1 MFRDLLEIVQEG
13 LKKIITS
20 RVFALAVM
28 ITFMFAMLIG
38 KLFNLQIV
46 HGEEALNQYIS
57 KTMKTVYTPGTRGN
71 ILDRNGNILAYNE
84 LAYSV
89 IIQDVGAYPKNA
101 AKNHMLLQLVRILDK
116 HHESVEGKL
125 EITIDQNGD
134 MVYTTSSEIGR
145 KRFLRDYYGL
155 VSVEL
160 LDDAKG
166 KYPSAVTARE
176 IFEQKKKYYEL
187 DKLKDEKNNPLIL
200 TDEEALNII
209 NIRYTMSLTA
219 YQKYENTTVASY
231 VSDETVADISEHMA
245 ELQGVGIAESTIRIY
260 NDSVYFAPIIGY
272 TGKVQSDQLE
282 ELKKSNENYE
292 LSDIVGRIGIES
304 SMEYALQ
311 GHKGIKNM
319 YVDNMGRVLKVEDD
333 VTEPVAGNNVYLTI
347 DRDLQIGI
355 YNLIEQQLAGILTSS
370 LVPRDVTDEENQ
382 DSSKK
387 KIPIKD
393 AYYQLINNNVL
404 SLKSME
410 SEEASDIEK
419 DIHRKLLS
427 SREQILA
434 DIRTQLENPTPTPMA
449 ALPEDM
455 KAYMNYI
462 YSYLSDPTIGIIQKE
477 KIEVTDPDALAWKAE
492 TISLREFIYAGISK
506 SWIDTTKLEIKSK
519 YSNADDSFTALVQE
533 ILAQLAEDTK
543 FTKKIYRYLIN
554 QDVIT
559 GRELCLALY
568 AQGVLPYEEDQVA
581 LLTSNGVNYAYNFII
596 DKLSKLEIT
605 PAQLA
610 LDPCTAG
617 CTVTDVKTG
626 EVRALVTYPSYDNN
640 RLSGIVDSA
649 YYSQLN
655 DDLSLP
661 LYNNATQVL
670 KAPGST
676 FKPIT
681 AIAALEE
688 HALSTTDT
696 VKCTGLYDEV
706 FPKIKCWIYPGY
718 HGDLDVV
725 GGIQNSC
732 NYFFATA
739 AHLLSTDEN
748 GVYSTDKGIETIR
761 KYATMFGFDHT
772 SGIEISESQPNLTTE
787 DPERSAMGQGTN
799 AYNNVQL
806 SRYVSA
812 LANRGTVFELSL
824 IDKISDSNETL
835 VKDFTPAIANQV
847 EIADSTWDS
856 VQQGMRQVV
865 ASGSA
870 KDIFKDLANK
880 LNLKPYSLVKHSIA
894 WSLKQGGSVKDFKS
908 DSNGLDLNRQTI

>member
-101 AKNHMLLQLVRILDK
+101 AKNHMLLQLVQILDK

-187 DKLKDEKNNPLIL
+187 DKLKDEKNNPIIL
-200 TDEEALNII
+200 TDEETLNII

-311 GHKGIKNM
+311 GQKGIKNM

-370 LVPRDVTDEENQ
+370 LVPRDVTDEENL

-404 SLKSME
+404 SLKSMG
-410 SEEASDIEK
+410 SE
-419 DIHRKLLS
+419 
-427 SREQILA
+427 
-434 DIRTQLENPTPTPMA
+434 
-449 ALPEDM
+449 
-455 KAYMNYI
+455 
-462 YSYLSDPTIGIIQKE
+462 
-477 KIEVTDPDALAWKAE
+477 
-492 TISLREFIYAGISK
+492 
-506 SWIDTTKLEIKSK
+506 
-519 YSNADDSFTALVQE
+519 
-533 ILAQLAEDTK
+533 
-543 FTKKIYRYLIN
+543 
-554 QDVIT
+554 
-559 GRELCLALY
+559 
-568 AQGVLPYEEDQVA
+568 
-581 LLTSNGVNYAYNFII
+581 
-596 DKLSKLEIT
+596 
-605 PAQLA
+605 
-610 LDPCTAG
+610 
-617 CTVTDVKTG
+617 
-626 EVRALVTYPSYDNN
+626 
-640 RLSGIVDSA
+640 
-649 YYSQLN
+649 
-655 DDLSLP
+655 
-661 LYNNATQVL
+661 
-670 KAPGST
+670 
-676 FKPIT
+676 
-681 AIAALEE
+681 
-688 HALSTTDT
+688 
-696 VKCTGLYDEV
+696 
-706 FPKIKCWIYPGY
+706 
-718 HGDLDVV
+718 
-725 GGIQNSC
+725 
-732 NYFFATA
+732 
-739 AHLLSTDEN
+739 
-748 GVYSTDKGIETIR
+748 
-761 KYATMFGFDHT
+761 
-772 SGIEISESQPNLTTE
+772 
-787 DPERSAMGQGTN
+787 
-799 AYNNVQL
+799 
-806 SRYVSA
+806 
-812 LANRGTVFELSL
+812 
-824 IDKISDSNETL
+824 
-835 VKDFTPAIANQV
+835 
-847 EIADSTWDS
+847 
-856 VQQGMRQVV
+856 
-865 ASGSA
+865 
-870 KDIFKDLANK
+870 
-880 LNLKPYSLVKHSIA
+880 
-894 WSLKQGGSVKDFKS
+894 
-908 DSNGLDLNRQTI
+908 